1 MKLTI
6 MNGENKIMSTLPN
19 CPKCNSEYT
28 YEDGNLLVC
37 PECAH
42 EWTAGSENSED
53 VKVIKDANGN
63 VLADGDSVTVIKD
76 LKVKG
81 SSSSIKIGTKVKNIR
96 LVDGDHDID
105 CNIDGFGA
113 MKLKSEFVKK
123 A

>member
-1 MKLTI
+1 M
-6 MNGENKIMSTLPN
+6 ESLPN

-42 EWTAGSENSED
+42 EWTANSVESNAEE
-53 VKVIKDANGN
+53 KVIRDANGN
-63 VLADGDSVTVIKD
+63 ILVDGDTVTIIKD

-81 SSSSIKIGTKVKNIR
+81 SSSVIKIGTKVKNIR
-96 LVDGDHDID
+96 LIDGDHDID
-105 CNIDGFGA
+105 CKIDGFGG
-113 MKLKSEFVKK
+113 MKLKSQFVKK

>member
-1 MKLTI
+1 
-6 MNGENKIMSTLPN
+6 MSNLPN

-42 EWTAGSENSED
+42 EWSLDSGTDDGDE
-53 VKVIKDANGN
+53 KVVRDANGN
-63 VLADGDSVTVIKD
+63 VLNDGDTVTVIKD

-81 SSSSIKIGTKVKNIR
+81 SSSTLKIGTKVKNIR
-96 LVDGDHDID
+96 LVEGDHDID
-105 CNIDGFGA
+105 CKIDGFGA

-123 A
+123 S